1 MGLGMTSV
9 AHALSQVS
17 TRPKRLQEES
27 AGTGRVSKIGD
38 GIAIVSGLSE
48 VLLGELVEFV
58 PYASS
63 TLSAN
68 QTSGSTSP
76 DMEERRLGIALN
88 LEESEVGVVLL
99 GSSSS
104 IGEGTLVRRLKEVAS
119 IPIGREFLG
128 RVVGSL
134 ANPVDGKGAIHS
146 TQRGRLERESPSIIK
161 RESVCR
167 ALKTGIM
174 AIDTLVP
181 IGRGQR
187 ELIIGDRQ
195 TGKTSIAIDTIIA
208 QGLDLTE
215 EEREQLRTKTTT
227 HHDSDIVKC
236 VYVAIGQ
243 KGSSVASTIQ
253 VLAQSNALDYTIIV
267 MANADA
273 PASLQFLAPYAGA
286 ALAEYFM
293 YEGEPTLAIYD
304 DLTKHAVAYR
314 QISLLL
320 RRPPG
325 REAYPGDVFYLHS
338 RLLERAANLSGEYGG
353 GSLTAL
359 PVIETQEGDV
369 SCYIPTNVISITDGQ
384 IFLSKDLFNS
394 GIRPAI
400 DVGLSVSRVG
410 AAAQPSALKPYG
422 GALKRDLA
430 QFVELDNFSKF
441 SSQLDDVSKRLLER
455 GSRLRQNLLQDE
467 RSVKSTLAQ
476 LFSLQFWMRDWGYG
490 RDLTH
495 DWIKE
500 TDTWFNVPKLQG
512 QSPDKTA
519 PLDPDR
525 SLTSAEQVFFKD
537 IAISTQEFLWK
548 IPLANVNNL
557 TETMFSAK
565 EALDYSIENWSK
577 HTSYDSSPTGPA
589 RFGLMLLILEQ
600 LCCHD
605 ENILQ
610 EIMTTGSLSEDNK
623 TTYVHTMQ
631 TCFITK

>member
-9 AHALSQVS
+9 AHALSQVLIC
-17 TRPKRLQEES
+17 PKRLWKKFV
-27 AGTGRVSKIGD
+27 GTGRVSKIGD
-38 GIAIVSGLSE
+38 GIAVVSDLSKI
-48 VLLGELVEFV
+48 LLGELVEFISYV
-58 PYASS
+58 SS
-63 TLSAN
+63 ILFAN
-68 QTSGSTSP
+68 QISGFISL
-76 DMEERRLGIALN
+76 DIKKRKLGIALN
-88 LEESEVGVVLL
+88 LEKSEIGVVLL
-99 GSSSS
+99 RSSSS
-104 IGEGTLVRRLKEVAS
+104 IGEGTLVKRLKEVAS
-119 IPIGREFLG
+119 IPIGRKFLG
-128 RVVGSL
+128 RVIDSL
-134 ANPVDGKGAIHS
+134 ANPIDGKGAIYS
-146 TQRGRLERESPSIIK
+146 TRYGRLEKESPSIIK

-208 QGLDLTE
+208 QGLNLIE
-215 EEREQLRTKTTT
+215 KKREQLRTKMIT
-227 HHDSDIVKC
+227 HYDSNIVKC

-253 VLAQSNALDYTIIV
+253 VLAQSNALNYTIIV
-267 MANADA
+267 VANADA
-273 PASLQFLAPYAGA
+273 SASLQFLAPYTGT

-293 YEGEPTLAIYD
+293 YEDEPALVIYD

-320 RRPPG
+320 RYPPG

-338 RLLERAANLSGEYGG
+338 RLLERAANFSKEYDG

-400 DVGLSVSRVG
+400 DIELSVSRVG
-410 AAAQPSALKPYG
+410 AAAQSNVLKLYSG
-422 GALKRDLA
+422 ILKRDLA

-441 SSQLDDVSKRLLER
+441 SSQLDDISKRLLKR
-455 GSRLRQNLLQDE
+455 GLRLRQNLLQNE
-467 RSVKSTLAQ
+467 HSVKDILVQ
-476 LFSLQFWMRDWGYG
+476 LFSLRFWMRDWGYG

-500 TDTWFNVPKLQG
+500 ADTWFNVPKL
-512 QSPDKTA
+512 
-519 PLDPDR
+519 
-525 SLTSAEQVFFKD
+525 
-537 IAISTQEFLWK
+537 
-548 IPLANVNNL
+548 
-557 TETMFSAK
+557 
-565 EALDYSIENWSK
+565 
-577 HTSYDSSPTGPA
+577 
-589 RFGLMLLILEQ
+589 
-600 LCCHD
+600 
-605 ENILQ
+605 
-610 EIMTTGSLSEDNK
+610 
-623 TTYVHTMQ
+623 
-631 TCFITK
+631 